1 MPTTT
6 STIGGLDV
14 ETVPYL
20 GAARDKI
27 PAVQRCDVALLL
39 HRKILRPLV
48 QQATLITSWTFRG
61 NKDVAEKDVVEK
73 EKPGQRG

>member
-6 STIGGLDV
+6 RRMGGLYV

-20 GAARDKI
+20 GAARDEV
-27 PAVQRCDVALLL
+27 PALQRCNAALFLY
-39 HRKILRPLV
+39 RQILRPLV
-48 QQATLITSWTFRG
+48 QQAPLITSWTFRG
-61 NKDVAEKDVVEK
+61 HKDVAEKDVVEK